1 MANQTPSGETL
12 SGDADSDARE
22 SRPTVLFD
30 IDGTLV
36 DTNYF
41 QAVAWFRAF
50 SQSGYQVAMVDV
62 HRHIGLGSSRLIDE
76 LVPQRD
82 TSRDDV
88 LEAAHAEHYAG
99 FYGIMKPFTC
109 APELLR
115 RLRDRGAEVV
125 LATSA
130 SPSELQA
137 LRNALDVEDAVATVT
152 SAKDV
157 EHAKPEPDILE
168 AALQQTGADPKN
180 AVMVGDTVWDVE
192 AASNAGVPC
201 IAVLT
206 GGISRQALEQAG
218 AVAVYDDAQDL
229 LKNLDDSPI
238 GRLLSGEDAGTS
250 G

>member
-1 MANQTPSGETL
+1 MAPTD
-12 SGDADSDARE
+12 DADKN
-22 SRPTVLFD
+22 RPTVLFD

-62 HRHIGLGSSRLIDE
+62 QRHIGQGSSELIDE

-88 LEAAHAEHYAG
+88 LQAAHAEYYAG
-99 FYGIMKPFTC
+99 FYGIMKSFPGVQD
-109 APELLR
+109 LLR
-115 RLRDRGAEVV
+115 TIKDRGAEVV

-130 SPSELQA
+130 SPNELKA
-137 LRNALDVEDAVATVT
+137 LRNALDIEDALATVT
-152 SAKDV
+152 SAADV

-168 AALQQTGADPKN
+168 AALQSTGADPQH
-180 AVMVGDTVWDVE
+180 AVMVGDTVWDV
-192 AASNAGVPC
+192 AASKKAGVEF
-201 IAVLT
+201 IGLLT
-206 GGISRQALEQAG
+206 GGISRQALEEAG
-218 AVAVYDDAQDL
+218 AVAIYDDPQDL

-238 GRLLSGEDAGTS
+238 GKLLSANGF
-250 G
+250 

>member
-1 MANQTPSGETL
+1 MTSDSESSGT
-12 SGDADSDARE
+12 
-22 SRPTVLFD
+22 RPTVLFD

-62 HRHIGLGSSRLIDE
+62 QKHIGQGSHQLIDE

-82 TSRDDV
+82 KSRDDV
-88 LEAAHAEHYAG
+88 LEAAHSEYYAE
-99 FYGIMKPFTC
+99 FYGIMKPFTG
-109 APELLR
+109 AQDLLR
-115 RLRDRGAEVV
+115 TIRDRGAEVV

-130 SPSELQA
+130 SPNELQA
-137 LRNALDVEDAVATVT
+137 LRNALDVEDALATVT

-157 EHAKPEPDILE
+157 DNPKPEPDVLE
-168 AALQQTGADPKN
+168 AALQQTGTDPQH

-192 AASNAGVPC
+192 AAKKAGVEF

-206 GGISRQALEQAG
+206 GGISRQALEDAG
-218 AVAVYDDAQDL
+218 AVAIYEDAQDL

-238 GRLLSGEDAGTS
+238 GKLLADSGL
-250 G
+250 

>member
-1 MANQTPSGETL
+1 MTS
-12 SGDADSDARE
+12 SSDGK
-22 SRPTVLFD
+22 SDGVRPTVLFD

-62 HRHIGLGSSRLIDE
+62 QRHIGQGSDQLIDE

-82 TSRDDV
+82 KSRDDV
-88 LEAAHAEHYAG
+88 LEAAHAEYYAG

-109 APELLR
+109 AQDLLR
-115 RLRDRGAEVV
+115 TVRDRGAEVV

-137 LRNALDVEDAVATVT
+137 LRNALDVEDALATVT

-157 EHAKPEPDILE
+157 ENAKPEPDILD
-168 AALQQTGADPKN
+168 AALQLTDTDPQH

-192 AASNAGVPC
+192 AAKKAGVEF

-206 GGISRQALEQAG
+206 GGISRQALEEAG
-218 AVAVYDDAQDL
+218 AVAVYDDVQDL

-238 GRLLSGEDAGTS
+238 GKLLARSKT
-250 G
+250 